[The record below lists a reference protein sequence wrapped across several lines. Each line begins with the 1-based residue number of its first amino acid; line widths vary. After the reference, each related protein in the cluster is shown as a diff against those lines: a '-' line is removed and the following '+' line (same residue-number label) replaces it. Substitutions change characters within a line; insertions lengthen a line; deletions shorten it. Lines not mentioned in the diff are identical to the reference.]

1 SRKIA
6 GVRTDYQVS
15 RNTRLM
21 GRVSGSQSYSPFGGG
36 SATAHPAS
44 TIDTT
49 DRNREYLGSYTQV
62 LSNRA
67 VNEVRGGYSHYGFQN
82 NTLVTWSKHWQAA
95 NGITNGYPRI
105 TFTGFS
111 INANANAPRH
121 RDQKV
126 GQIRDDF
133 TFSY

>member
-1 SRKIA
+1 MRI
-6 GVRTDYQVS
+6 R
-15 RNTRLM
+15 RPR
-21 GRVSGSQSYSPFGGG
+21 
-36 SATAHPAS
+36 S
-44 TIDTT
+44 TIDE
-49 DRNREYLGSYTQV
+49 RNREYLGSFTQV

-67 VNEVRGGYSHYGFQN
+67 VNEITGGYSHFGFAN
-82 NTLVTWSKHWQAA
+82 KTLVNWSKHWQAS

-126 GQIRDDF
+126 WQIRDDF
-133 TFSY
+133 TFSYDGAAATTCGPAWNSSITSRTA